1 LRLEAAARIDAFQ
14 QQNPR
19 RTGDVPRRD
28 TTLRSRRVCSGF
40 TLQQSLTRTSFWQ
53 HVRGAIAPFAHE
65 GTMVIAVLQP
75 PSRPTS
81 APARL
86 GRTLGRLAL
95 FAGVLCALAAA
106 LAGPAYRVEVL
117 PLGIALQSVR
127 WAGTIAVG
135 GAAVALLAVL
145 LTAGAGA
152 RSRWRRRARWALV
165 LNIAVAAGP
174 LYMLYLLQT
183 QPQLHDISTDGVNP
197 PAFEAVVPLR
207 RGASNPIDYDPAT
220 AAQQRQ
226 GYPDIA
232 PLELALT
239 PAVAFDN
246 AERAARAMGWQ
257 IVQTAPDKLRLE
269 AIDTSLLFGFKDDV
283 VVRVTPKGSGSV
295 VDVRSLSRVGGSDF
309 GANARRVRAYLKRV
323 ATASGAA

>member
-1 LRLEAAARIDAFQ
+1 
-14 QQNPR
+14 
-19 RTGDVPRRD
+19 
-28 TTLRSRRVCSGF
+28 
-40 TLQQSLTRTSFWQ
+40 
-53 HVRGAIAPFAHE
+53 
-65 GTMVIAVLQP
+65 MVIAVLQP

-81 APARL
+81 APARV

-95 FAGVLCALAAA
+95 FAGVLCALATW
-106 LAGPAYRVEVL
+106 LAGPAHRVEAL
-117 PLGIALQSVR
+117 PLDIALQSVR
-127 WAGTIAVG
+127 WGGTIALG

-145 LTAGAGA
+145 LTLGAGA

-165 LNIAVAAGP
+165 LNVAVAAGP
-174 LYMLYLLQT
+174 LYMFYLLQT
-183 QPQLHDISTDGVNP
+183 EPHLHDITTDSANP

-207 RGASNPIDYDPAT
+207 RGAKNPIDYDRAT

-232 PLELALT
+232 PLELSLA

-257 IVQTAPDKLRLE
+257 VVASAPDKLRLE
-269 AIDTSLLFGFKDDV
+269 AIDTTLVFGFKDDV
-283 VVRVTPKGSGSV
+283 VVRVTPKGSGSI

-309 GANARRVRAYLKRV
+309 GANARRVRAYLQRV
-323 ATASGAA
+323 ATASGTPQ